1 MSSELKASYAWCRRI
16 ARRSASNF
24 YYSFLML
31 PRAKRSSMCALY
43 AFLRRTDD
51 LGDIAESQQVR
62 REALSAWRNSLA
74 RSLAGSFDD
83 PLLPALVD
91 TVKRFG
97 LRMVRVEPILTN

>member
-1 MSSELKASYAWCRRI
+1 MSTDLKASYAWCRRI

-51 LGDIAESQQVR
+51 LGDSPEGQEVR
-62 REALSAWRNSLA
+62 REALGQIISIATAELDPMAAIRQPSQVPRLA
-74 RSLAGSFDD
+74 ETEVPSTG
-83 PLLPALVD
+83 
-91 TVKRFG
+91 
-97 LRMVRVEPILTN
+97 